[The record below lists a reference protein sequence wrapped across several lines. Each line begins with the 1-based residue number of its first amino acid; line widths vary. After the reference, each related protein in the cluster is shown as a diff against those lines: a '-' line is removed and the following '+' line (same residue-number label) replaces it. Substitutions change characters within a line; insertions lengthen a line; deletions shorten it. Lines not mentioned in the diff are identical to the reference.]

1 MNLEELFKEY
11 KDISL
16 NIIKVLEDDIVEQL
30 GSEFE
35 KRNKI
40 LEEITRRNENK
51 DVIRRLYEEYD
62 LFKIDEE
69 MQLKLQK
76 SMNDVKSELVKIKKR
91 KEANK
96 SYNNI
101 NARSVYLSKK
111 I

>member
-1 MNLEELFKEY
+1 MNLEELFQEY

-16 NIIKVLEDDIVEQL
+16 NIIKVLEDDLVEQL
-30 GSEFE
+30 DREFE

-40 LEEITRRNENK
+40 LEEITKRNEDK
-51 DVIRRLYEEYD
+51 EVLRGLYEEYD
-62 LFKIDEE
+62 LFKIDDE
-69 MQLKLQK
+69 MKLKLEN
-76 SMNDVKSELVKIKKR
+76 SMNDVKVEIVKNNKR

>member
-40 LEEITRRNENK
+40 LEEIARRNENK
-51 DVIRRLYEEYD
+51 DVIRQLYEVYD
-62 LFKIDEE
+62 LFRIDEE

>member
-1 MNLEELFKEY
+1 MNLEELFQEY

-16 NIIKVLEDDIVEQL
+16 NIIKVLEDDLVEQL
-30 GSEFE
+30 DSEFE

-40 LEEITRRNENK
+40 LEEIARRNENK
-51 DVIRRLYEEYD
+51 DVIRRLYEVYD

>member
-1 MNLEELFKEY
+1 MNLEELFQEY
-11 KDISL
+11 KNISL

-30 GSEFE
+30 DSEFE

-76 SMNDVKSELVKIKKR
+76 GMNDVKAELVKIKKR

>member
-1 MNLEELFKEY
+1 MNLEELFQEY

-16 NIIKVLEDDIVEQL
+16 NIIKILEDDLVEQL
-30 GSEFE
+30 DSEFE

-40 LEEITRRNENK
+40 LEEIARRNENK
-51 DVIRRLYEEYD
+51 DVIRRLYEVYD

>member
-1 MNLEELFKEY
+1 MNLEELFQEY
-11 KDISL
+11 KDVSL
-16 NIIKVLEDDIVEQL
+16 NIIKVLEDDLVEQL
-30 GSEFE
+30 DCEFE

-40 LEEITRRNENK
+40 LEEITRRNEDK
-51 DVIRRLYEEYD
+51 EVLKELYEKYG

-69 MQLKLQK
+69 MKFKLEK
-76 SMNDVKSELVKIKKR
+76 SMKDVKSEMVKIKKR
-91 KEANK
+91 KDANK

>member
-1 MNLEELFKEY
+1 MNLEELFQEY

-16 NIIKVLEDDIVEQL
+16 NIIKILEDDLVEQL
-30 GSEFE
+30 DSEFE

-40 LEEITRRNENK
+40 LEEIARRNENK
-51 DVIRRLYEEYD
+51 NVIRRLYEVYD

>member
-1 MNLEELFKEY
+1 MNLEELFQEY
-11 KDISL
+11 KYISL
-16 NIIKVLEDDIVEQL
+16 NIIKVLEDDLVEQL
-30 GSEFE
+30 DSEFE

-51 DVIRRLYEEYD
+51 DVIRRLYEVYG

>member
-1 MNLEELFKEY
+1 MNLEELFQEY

-16 NIIKVLEDDIVEQL
+16 NIIKVLEDDLIEQL
-30 GSEFE
+30 DSEFE

-40 LEEITRRNENK
+40 LEEIARRNENK
-51 DVIRRLYEEYD
+51 DVIRRLYEVYD

-76 SMNDVKSELVKIKKR
+76 SMNVVKSELVKIKKR